1 MENNLVSTMLDCKAI
16 AQLLDDIE
24 NAISREKDQDTKN
37 EYLYDFGQA
46 RESIAELFRHRVR
59 AVQQDTAKAQF
70 IRTMD
75 TSTAYHTIDWA
86 QKYLPQTFREG
97 QSAYFGKKGMSGLVG
112 SFCFRDATSNFLIY
126 PHTKHDLF
134 LANVLTTRTY
144 ILCITRCEQT
154 EQATLSGGKII
165 LQQFHLD
172 QPQIKSFVKRSDNAS
187 ILGGHATPAS
197 ERIIADAVGLTLL
210 TRDYSECQSGK
221 DICDR
226 VSGAAKSRLK
236 AFLHAGNDVVN
247 ASDVKKGKEKKDSF
261 ERQRTHPLLG
271 MEYCHGIKN
280 LKVATAEIV
289 DATASLCKTRI
300 PEISSIRSIVY
311 DGSGQMIIRKA
322 SGVGSGLVVPSS
334 EFDVPINMRLVDS
347 FESGSTMNMTSLSN
361 KRRSDRLYQSFFFCP
376 DDSCIESFNDE
387 DTLND
392 HVATGT
398 HTTKESRV
406 SSNDTARILL
416 FDK

>member
-1 MENNLVSTMLDCKAI
+1 MSIMLDCKAV
-16 AQLLDDIE
+16 AQLFDDIE
-24 NAISREKDQDTKN
+24 DAINREQDQDTKN

-46 RESIAELFRHRVR
+46 RESIAELFRHRLR

-75 TSTAYHTIDWA
+75 ASTAYHTIDWA

-112 SFCFRDATSNFLIY
+112 SFCFHDATSNFLTWLHNKY
-126 PHTKHDLF
+126 ALF
-134 LANVLTTRTY
+134 PGNVLTTRTY

-172 QPQIKSFVKRSDNAS
+172 QPQIKFFVKRSDNAS

-197 ERIIADAVGLTLL
+197 EKMIADAVGLTLL

-236 AFLHAGNDVVN
+236 AFLHAGNDVMN
-247 ASDVKKGKEKKDSF
+247 ASDVKKGKGKNDSC
-261 ERQRTHPLLG
+261 ERLRTNSVAG

-280 LKVATAEIV
+280 LKVATAEIL
-289 DATASLCKTRI
+289 DTTASLCKTRI

-311 DGSGQMIIRKA
+311 EASDRMIIRKA
-322 SGVGSGLVVPSS
+322 SGIGTGLVVQSS
-334 EFDVPINMRLVDS
+334 QVDVPINMRLVES
-347 FESGSTMNMTSLSN
+347 FESGSTISMTSLAN
-361 KRRSDRLYQSFFFCP
+361 KRRSDRQYQTFFFCP

-387 DTLND
+387 DTLNS
-392 HVATGT
+392 HVSTGA